1 MNPSTETCDYCDA
14 PVWAYQNFGRV
25 KTCKEHVQ
33 RPYEDEMEKNIDLHK
48 KELEEREEED
58 SSDEE
63 EDGNKWFD
71 RKYPNATC
79 HRCNEKV
86 DGESVVYCGGG
97 GGACETWYCGDCHA
111 DGTEDCDVCREEPPK
126 DGECVYCREEAVT
139 HCDRCV
145 EAETSDGGAMC
156 RACANENGHLIGS
169 AFLCGGCFEEF
180 GSEYEDDE
188 EEEVPFKHFLFYL
201 EKELEKE
208 TDPKRREYLE
218 RKIELHKRL
227 LKEFEEMDGLR
238 ITD

>member
-48 KELEEREEED
+48 KELEEREEE
-58 SSDEE
+58 
-63 EDGNKWFD
+63 
-71 RKYPNATC
+71 
-79 HRCNEKV
+79 
-86 DGESVVYCGGG
+86 
-97 GGACETWYCGDCHA
+97 
-111 DGTEDCDVCREEPPK
+111 EPPK
-126 DGECVYCREEAVT
+126 DGECVYCREEAET

-145 EAETSDGGAMC
+145 EAEGSDGGAMC

-227 LKEFEEMDGLR
+227 LKEFEEMDRLDGLR